1 MDKAVSN
8 AGPPIDLKLDEGEL
22 EALTLCDRLK
32 VRTFLTDDLDAR
44 DAGKQ
49 LGFEVH
55 GSVGVIAR
63 AYREGLNDL
72 ERAKRALGD
81 LYSIS
86 K

>member
-32 VRTFLTDDLDAR
+32 VRTFLTDDLNAR

-49 LGFEVH
+49 L
-55 GSVGVIAR
+55 
-63 AYREGLNDL
+63 
-72 ERAKRALGD
+72 
-81 LYSIS
+81 
-86 K
+86 

>member
-8 AGPPIDLKLDEGEL
+8 AGSPIDLKLDEGEL

-32 VRTFLTDDLDAR
+32 VRTFLTYDLDAR

-63 AYREGLNDL
+63 AYREGLTDL
-72 ERAKRALGD
+72 EMF
-81 LYSIS
+81 
-86 K
+86 